1 MTTFDEA
8 ATWHVL
14 TCEHPPE
21 VGGLASYCGRVVQ
34 ELAGRGQRVHVWTRG
49 DAGGTS
55 DGVTVH
61 AAADRWSVAD
71 LRRVSR
77 ELDALPGPKRLFVH
91 WVPHGYGY
99 KSLNLPF
106 AIWVA
111 LRAAGGDRLEVLV
124 HEPWLEFSWRRP
136 RQSVAALVH
145 RMMMRLVLGGASRAW
160 VSIQAWQAMVQR
172 YAPHTAVKWLPVPSL
187 IPVIADTHAVEQ
199 TRAALAPPDRPVV
212 GHFGTYG
219 PHITTQLGPAL
230 ETVLD
235 HNPQVTVVLLGR
247 DSNRYLLS
255 FVGQRPDL
263 AGRVVATGTLTDRAL
278 SLHVQACD
286 VMLQPY
292 PDGVSSRR
300 SSATSLLAH
309 GCAIATTS
317 GRLTEP
323 LWHES
328 GALELAAL
336 TPVDLSAAVL
346 RLLDDEARR
355 AALERAAR
363 DLHQRVFAIEKT
375 VDTLLERGT
384 EIVAA

>member
-1 MTTFDEA
+1 MTTFDDA

-14 TCEHPPE
+14 TCEYPPE

-34 ELAGRGQRVHVWTRG
+34 ELARRGQRVHVWTRG
-49 DAGGTS
+49 DGEPS

-61 AAADRWSVAD
+61 AAPDRWSVAD
-71 LRRVSR
+71 LRRVGG
-77 ELDALPGPKRLFVH
+77 ELDATPGPRRLFVH

-106 AIWVA
+106 ACWVA
-111 LRAAGGDRLEVLV
+111 LRAATGDTVEVLV
-124 HEPWLEFSWRRP
+124 HEPWLEFSWWRP

-145 RMMMRLVLGGASRAW
+145 RVMMRLVLGGAWLGW
-160 VSIQAWQAMVQR
+160 VSIPAWQAMLQA
-172 YAPHTAVKWLPVPSL
+172 YARHTSVKWLPVPSL
-187 IPVIADTHAVEQ
+187 VPVISDTHGVAQ
-199 TRAALAPPDRPVV
+199 TRAALAPPDSIIV

-219 PHITTQLGPAL
+219 PLVTTLLGPAL

-235 HNPQVTVVLLGR
+235 HDPRVTAVLLGR

-255 FVGQRPDL
+255 FVTERPDL
-263 AGRVVATGTLTDRAL
+263 AGRVVATGTVSDRAL
-278 SLHVQACD
+278 SLHVQACG

-309 GCAIATTS
+309 GCAIVTTA

-323 LWHES
+323 LWRES
-328 GALELAAL
+328 GALDLVQPAAL
-336 TPVDLSAAVL
+336 DLSAAVL
-346 RLLDDEARR
+346 RLLTDDARR
-355 AALERAAR
+355 TVLGRAAR
-363 DLHQRVFAIEKT
+363 ELHQRVFAIDKT
-375 VDTLLERGT
+375 VDTLLECGSET
-384 EIVAA
+384 VAA